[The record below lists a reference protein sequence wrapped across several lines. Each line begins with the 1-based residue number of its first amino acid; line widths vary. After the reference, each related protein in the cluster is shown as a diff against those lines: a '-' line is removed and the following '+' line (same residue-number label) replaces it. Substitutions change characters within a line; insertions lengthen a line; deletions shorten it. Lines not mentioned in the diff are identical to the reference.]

1 MPLVNFLLST
11 MVIEKWN
18 EKLSKFVKVEATE
31 EDLDALMYSVDFEE
45 CLGDVQET
53 EILIK
58 EYILKGKS
66 IEFAEVTDLQIF
78 NDLNNPN

>member
-1 MPLVNFLLST
+1 